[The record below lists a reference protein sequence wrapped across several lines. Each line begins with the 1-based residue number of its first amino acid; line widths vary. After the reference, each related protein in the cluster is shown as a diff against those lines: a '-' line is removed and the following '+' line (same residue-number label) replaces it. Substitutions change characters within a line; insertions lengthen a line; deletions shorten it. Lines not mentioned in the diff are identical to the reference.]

1 MIEEDLFFPGKPI
14 DDNNDVSTDA
24 PTFTNENMCS
34 NGQVS
39 TPLVD
44 EKGAVQSPSEKG
56 KRHGAAC

>member
-14 DDNNDVSTDA
+14 DDNDDVSTDA
-24 PTFTNENMCS
+24 PISTKENMCS
-34 NGQVS
+34 NGQMS

-44 EKGAVQSPSEKG
+44 KKGAVQLPSETG